1 MSKLMKSNPMKSV
14 LQAVLGSAVLF
25 ASVAW
30 LSGGC
35 GERIGPEDAIPGA
48 APLAA
53 DAPRAGVVRER
64 ALVFEHASGSLHSS
78 RHTTISSKILAR
90 IEEMPVRAGDVVE
103 RGTLV
108 VRLDSRDLAA
118 RLRAAKETVVS
129 AEAARELA
137 SSEFARITKLH
148 AEQVASRQQLDRVTA
163 SRDMARAMLEAAEQ
177 AARDAEVGLSFGE
190 IRSPVSGR
198 VIDRLAEPGD
208 TAAPGQALLHIYDPG
223 ALRLE
228 APVREVLATRLTPG
242 QPLTVRVEALG
253 LTLAGEIDEIV
264 PAAEP
269 GTRTFL
275 VKVRLPADPRLF
287 AGMFGRVEIPA
298 GERVRLVVRHEAVE
312 RVGQLEYVRVV
323 DGNGRVARRLVTTGP
338 AALDGGVEVL
348 SGLAA
353 GEQVLLP

>member
-1 MSKLMKSNPMKSV
+1 MSSLIKKLLQLVVGGGV
-14 LQAVLGSAVLF
+14 LVAA
-25 ASVAW
+25 VAW

-35 GERIGPEDAIPGA
+35 GERIGPDDATHA
-48 APLAA
+48 AAKLAG
-53 DAPRAGVVRER
+53 DAATAAVVEER
-64 ALVFEHASGSLHSS
+64 AAVFERASGSLASS

-90 IEEMPVRAGDVVE
+90 IEEIPVRAGDVVE

-108 VRLDSRDLAA
+108 VRLDGRDLAA
-118 RLRAAKETVVS
+118 RLRAAKEAVVG
-129 AEAARELA
+129 AQAALA
-137 SSEFARITKLH
+137 LARSEFERITELH
-148 AEQVASRQQLDRVTA
+148 AEKVASRQQLDRAVA
-163 SRDMARAMLEAAEQ
+163 ANQMARAALEGAEQ
-177 AARDAEVGLSFGE
+177 AAKDAEIALSFSE

-208 TAAPGQALLHIYDPG
+208 TAAPGQALLRIYDPG

-228 APVREVLATRLTPG
+228 APVREGLATRLTPG
-242 QPLTVRVEALG
+242 EPLTVRVEAVD
-253 LTLAGEIDEIV
+253 LTLEGEIDEIV

-269 GTRTFL
+269 GARTFL

-287 AGMFGRVEIPA
+287 AGMFGRVDIPA
-298 GERVRLVVRHEAVE
+298 GARVRLVVDEEAIE

-323 DGNGRVARRLVTTGP
+323 DAGGRVARRLVTTGP
-338 AALDGGVEVL
+338 TTPKGRIEVL